1 MLGAGKLV
9 SEAKS
14 ILSGLGLD
22 GSWPQ
27 EEQVMSLPCEA
38 GYMTQPALFKTS
50 CPGACLCEKTA
61 GSVSC
66 DHTVLEMADIYW
78 P

>member
-9 SEAKS
+9 SEAES

-38 GYMTQPALFKTS
+38 WYITQSTFFKTS
-50 CPGACLCEKTA
+50 CPGACFCEKTA
-61 GSVSC
+61 G
-66 DHTVLEMADIYW
+66 
-78 P
+78 